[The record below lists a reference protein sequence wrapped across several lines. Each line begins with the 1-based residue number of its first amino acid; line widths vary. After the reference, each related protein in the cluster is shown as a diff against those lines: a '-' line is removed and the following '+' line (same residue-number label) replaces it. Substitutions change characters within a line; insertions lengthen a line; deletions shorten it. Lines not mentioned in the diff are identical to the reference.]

1 MTIPNRPPPS
11 GTAVS
16 RLKDRLLR
24 PWSSPNEETVA
35 TPTENLPIVAPSR
48 ALGFPASVAEFL
60 LVFRLRIRR
69 RSVLCGEMLE
79 RALRVVL
86 VTCKNW
92 FSASD
97 AKSHRPGQHD

>member
-1 MTIPNRPPPS
+1 M
-11 GTAVS
+11 S
-16 RLKDRLLR
+16 RLKDRLLHS
-24 PWSSPNEETVA
+24 WSNAKEETEVS
-35 TPTENLPIVAPSR
+35 PTENLPIVAPSR
-48 ALGFPASVAEFL
+48 PLGCPASVAEFL

-69 RSVLCGEMLE
+69 RSVLSGEMLE

-97 AKSHRPGQHD
+97 SKPPRPGKHDQPGANK